1 MTDLMLILI
10 DIIIIISL
18 SLVIITKSPDKN
30 LVVNNKLKIVE
41 ENEEKYANLILNV
54 KNNMKEP
61 VFILLPRRFSSYLDI
76 KTEKGEIISYVGP
89 LPQMV
94 APTKRDYIQLKPD
107 QEMESTI
114 KIKITNNYNIQ
125 AKEKYSIIYRGVIV
139 YFIGSYEEN
148 RQEYEIKSEPI
159 YFKY

>member
-30 LVVNNKLKIVE
+30 LVVSNKLKIVE